1 MPTMILVIALALVR
15 PALPIVLHYSASRM
29 EGEGKA
35 SIESKVACSDNTTL
49 LPAKRTPQ
57 ACAETDFALYGRP
70 VMFSPRDGIAY
81 GVALAPDK
89 PDFITIWMD
98 NQTERP
104 QNVYICCNATFVR
117 YIDIYDQ
124 GGHRILSKTEIANS
138 KPEAAAF
145 HSGDPRQVAGC
156 GCSGWSDVQPHSLK
170 VVDHG
175 DLNSNYTVAPG
186 RYTIVE
192 YPPRVGNAPAPTPSP
207 TLPTLG
213 TRLAITL
220 P

>member
-1 MPTMILVIALALVR
+1 MATMILVIALALVR
-15 PALPIVLHYSASRM
+15 PALPIVRHYSVSRI
-29 EGEGKA
+29 EGEAKA
-35 SIESKVACSDNTTL
+35 SIESRVACSNNTTL

-81 GVALAPDK
+81 GVSLAPNK
-89 PDFITIWMD
+89 PGFITIWMD

-104 QNVYICCNATFVR
+104 QNIYICCNATFVR
-117 YIDIYDQ
+117 FMDIYDQ
-124 GGHRILSKTEIANS
+124 GGQRILSKTEIANS
-138 KPEAAAF
+138 KPEAAVV
-145 HSGDPRQVAGC
+145 HSGDPRQVAAC
-156 GCSGWSDVQPHSLK
+156 GCSSWSNVQPHSLK

-175 DLNSNYTVAPG
+175 DLNSNYTLAPG

-192 YPPRVGNAPAPTPSP
+192 YPTRVGSAAAPTSSP

-213 TRLAITL
+213 PRLALTL